1 MCLAHSN
8 LDYHLRIISNDFI
21 DKLLRKETH
30 NGKNRRTYISS
41 ISKYFLI
48 LLTVFSVL
56 PDKHN
61 FLHYDYMTFSTL
73 QRYCFDKADDIQASN
88 SYNDVQEGVPIK
100 KLSFSDDETNLQDE
114 DNDDKDVQPFYLV
127 ADKIIL

>member
-21 DKLLRKETH
+21 DKLLRKETY

-48 LLTVFSVL
+48 LLTVFSVS

-73 QRYCFDKADDIQASN
+73 QRYCFNKAADIQAFN
-88 SYNDVQEGVPIK
+88 SYDDVQEGIPIK
-100 KLSFSDDETNLQDE
+100 KLSSSDDETNLQDE

-127 ADKIIL
+127 ADKITL